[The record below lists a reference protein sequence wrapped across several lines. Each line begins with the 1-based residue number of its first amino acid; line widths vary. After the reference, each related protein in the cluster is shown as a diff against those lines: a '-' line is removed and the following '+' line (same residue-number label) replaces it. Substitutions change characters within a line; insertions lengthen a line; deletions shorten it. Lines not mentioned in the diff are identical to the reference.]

1 MSSAWALVLSALN
14 DSCKYSLQPW
24 CYTHVNANSRYMSKK
39 TEITLFLFLSLFFSF
54 LPSFFLSS
62 IVLSHNKYL
71 LNVDYVRDTV
81 LRTGK
86 QWLTK
91 YTVSSVME
99 PQVQGGIETICKQ
112 GIIKKFIK
120 YNFVKYYEGKAYGT
134 LCVCMCVCVKNTYHE
149 IYPFNAF

>member
-1 MSSAWALVLSALN
+1 MQIDPGNEVRKTQEERERNENTVYMSCAWALVLSALN

-24 CYTHVNANSRYMSKK
+24 CYTHLYASSRYMSKK
-39 TEITLFLFLSLFFSF
+39 TEITLFLFLSSFFSF

-86 QWLTK
+86 
-91 YTVSSVME
+91 
-99 PQVQGGIETICKQ
+99 
-112 GIIKKFIK
+112 
-120 YNFVKYYEGKAYGT
+120 
-134 LCVCMCVCVKNTYHE
+134 
-149 IYPFNAF
+149 

>member
-39 TEITLFLFLSLFFSF
+39 TEITLFLFLSSFFSF

-134 LCVCMCVCVKNTYHE
+134 LCVCMCVCVNTYHE